1 MRWALLG
8 KRNPKEMLFPLFW
21 MWKIIASLS
30 TGKSSINRYQII
42 DDNGEKETRYWNNI
56 LEKNIRGRLDGIQ
69 SSRESTSLS
78 ASLSLYLPQFVL
90 K

>member
-8 KRNPKEMLFPLFW
+8 KRNSKKVLFPLFW
-21 MWKIIASLS
+21 MSEIIALLS
-30 TGKSSINRYQII
+30 TGKSSINRYGII
-42 DDNGEKETRYWNNI
+42 DDNGDKETRYWNNI
-56 LEKNIRGRLDGIQ
+56 LEKNIRVRLNGIQ

-78 ASLSLYLPQFVL
+78 LYLPQFVF